1 MLLFLLIQL
10 FNIDQG
16 KLDWAMETMRPLY
29 HSVVESYSSTYHSDF
44 RGFNPSLL
52 KPRSIELD
60 FFRDDIVVGDEPAE
74 TLYIAGYFYNDGK
87 IVVINDGVVIVDN
100 ADFHLDGNIILCN
113 QGLFTVDSSTFTI
126 VQHYIYEHVIMINDS
141 ASFSMMNSETD
152 FSGYQISIGVQGYGD
167 LVMANIVNHDW
178 ITAGVSGFA
187 TAHLNH
193 VDHMGEWLFMND
205 CFAQFQHVDN
215 LITWYFLEDSSVVDI
230 SFPGN
235 DTVYG
240 FYFDSTLS
248 NVSGI
253 GYHVEIDSST
263 DCLWAT
269 IPLKGSDG
277 TVRDSD
283 LRVTGLM
290 FEGIDSFAISGL
302 VNGLFYE
309 DYTLPVPDRNYHLIN
324 TSVQTWNLYPDDTSY
339 VELTSSI
346 FGELCGFGNSYT
358 LIQSAFCDG
367 SGGHIEATS
376 QAFVMVFL
384 SSIFADVI
392 TKEHGVCLLG
402 YCAMPW
408 GNIWATGSSV
418 LLLINTQFPED
429 PVVSDTSIV
438 FVAGV
443 DAPSNANTEDT
454 VAVIGS
460 AWIDTGPYHP
470 FDFDF
475 YRLFYR
481 LLGDSTWIPIDD
493 EQYTEVRR
501 DTLDYWNTVGL
512 APGTYEVR
520 LVVKDNVG
528 DSVEALKQIRLRPMS
543 IVDVVNHDLHLGEIV
558 VKQVAPRIFYI
569 TIFDAKPEINIYDI
583 LGCEVQKIRNSEVY
597 WTAPA
602 SGIYFIQDKK
612 TSNTRKIVAY

>member
-1 MLLFLLIQL
+1 MWLILLISV
-10 FNIDQG
+10 FNVDQNKID
-16 KLDWAMETMRPLY
+16 KALEIIRPY
-29 HSVVESYSSTYHSDF
+29 YNEVITTQYPQIKYDFCPAGMNQFARDIIIEYS
-44 RGFNPSLL
+44 
-52 KPRSIELD
+52 
-60 FFRDDIVVGDEPAE
+60 RDDIVVGDEPAE
-74 TLYIAGYFYNDGK
+74 TLYIAGYFYNDGN
-87 IVVINDGVVIVDN
+87 IVVINDGVVILDN

-126 VQHYIYEHVIMINDS
+126 VQHYIYEHGIMVCDS
-141 ASFSMMNSETD
+141 ADFSMMNSETD
-152 FSGYQISIGVQGYGD
+152 FSGYQISIDVQGYGD
-167 LVMANIVNHDW
+167 LVMANVVNHDW
-178 ITAGVSGFA
+178 ITAVVSGFA
-187 TAHLNH
+187 TSHLNH
-193 VDHMGEWLFMND
+193 VDYMGEWLFIND
-205 CFAQFQHVDN
+205 CFARFQHVDY

-269 IPLKGSDG
+269 IPLKGSDV

-283 LRVTGLM
+283 LRLTGLM

-302 VNGLFYE
+302 VNGLLYE

-324 TSVQTWNLYPDDTSY
+324 TSVQTWNLYPNDTSY

-367 SGGHIEATS
+367 SGGHIEAS
-376 QAFVMVFL
+376 SEACVLVIL

-392 TKEHGVCLLG
+392 TKDRGICFLG

-408 GNIWATGSSV
+408 GNIWATGASV
-418 LLLINTQFPED
+418 MVLVNTQFPED
-429 PVVSDTSIV
+429 PIPSDTAIV
-438 FVAGV
+438 FVAGI

-454 VAVIGS
+454 VGIIGS

-493 EQYTEVRR
+493 EQYIEVRR

-520 LVVKDNVG
+520 LVVKDNAS
-528 DSVEALKQIRLRPMS
+528 DSVEALKQIRLRPMG
-543 IVDVVNHDLHLGEIV
+543 IVDVVNRDLHLGEMA

-569 TIFDAKPEINIYDI
+569 TTFDAKPEIYIYDI
-583 LGCEVQKIRNSEVY
+583 LGRQIHEIKTPELY

-612 TSNTRKIVAY
+612 NTNTRKIVAY

>member
-10 FNIDQG
+10 FNVDQG

-29 HSVVESYSSTYHSDF
+29 HSVVESYSSTYHGDF
-44 RGFNPSLL
+44 RGFSPSL

-74 TLYIAGYFYNDGK
+74 TLYIAGYFYNDGN
-87 IVVINDGVVIVDN
+87 IVVINDGVVILDN

-152 FSGYQISIGVQGYGD
+152 FSGYQIGIGVQGYGD
-167 LVMANIVNHDW
+167 LVMANVVNHDW
-178 ITAGVSGFA
+178 ITAVVSGFA
-187 TAHLNH
+187 TSHLNH
-193 VDHMGEWLFMND
+193 VDYMGEWLFIND
-205 CFAQFQHVDN
+205 CFAEFQHVDY

-269 IPLKGSDG
+269 IPLKGSDV

-302 VNGLFYE
+302 VNGLLYE

-367 SGGHIEATS
+367 SGGHIEAS
-376 QAFVMVFL
+376 SEACVLVFL

-392 TKEHGVCLLG
+392 TKNRGMCFLG

-408 GNIWATGSSV
+408 GNIWATGASV
-418 LLLINTQFPED
+418 MVLVNTQFPED
-429 PVVSDTSIV
+429 PIPSDTAIV
-438 FVAGV
+438 FVAAV
-443 DAPSNANTEDT
+443 TAPSNANTDDT
-454 VAVIGS
+454 VGIIGS

-493 EQYTEVRR
+493 EQYIEVRR
-501 DTLDYWNTVGL
+501 DTLDYWNTVGF

-520 LVVKDNVG
+520 LVVKDNAS
-528 DSVEALKQIRLRPMS
+528 DSIEALKQIRLRPMG
-543 IVDVVNHDLHLGEIV
+543 IVDLFIDDLHFCKMA

-569 TIFDAKPEINIYDI
+569 TTFDAEPEIYIYDI
-583 LGCEVQKIRNSEVY
+583 LGRQIHEIKTPELY
-597 WTAPA
+597 WIAPA
-602 SGIYFIQDKK
+602 SGAYFIQDKK
-612 TSNTRKIVAY
+612 NTNTRKIVAY